1 MTPSEPQGQEVF
13 TDPMENLLT
22 IISELPMAKAMA
34 ELQKRSNVPVA
45 VRKVVETMAL
55 HKEDLVLAIA
65 LIVKRERAVMK
76 LLKNHYDLEQLGAK
90 DIDWSK
96 VKVEFNVD

>member
-1 MTPSEPQGQEVF
+1 
-13 TDPMENLLT
+13 MENLIT
-22 IISELPMAKAMA
+22 ILSELPTLKAMS
-34 ELQKRSNVPVA
+34 ELQKRNNVPIA

-55 HKEDLVLAIA
+55 HKEDLTQAIG
-65 LIVKRERAVMK
+65 LIVKRERAMMK
-76 LLKNHYDLEQLGAK
+76 FLKTHYDLEQLGAK